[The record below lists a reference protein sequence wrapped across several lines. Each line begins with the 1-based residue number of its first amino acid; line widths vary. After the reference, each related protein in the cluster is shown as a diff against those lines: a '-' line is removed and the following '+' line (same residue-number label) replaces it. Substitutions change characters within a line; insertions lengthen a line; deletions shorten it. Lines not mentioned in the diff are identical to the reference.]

1 MSEGTLIEVELS
13 VPDSRPAGAVGRM
26 GAGVEPIGNDGGAG
40 RLRLREFATMDLQDI
55 QAGIATVCDAVL
67 AAMRQVKPQSCDVE
81 VALGFKAGAKVP
93 VIVSGE
99 ANASLKITLHWAGDP
114 GAQAS

>member
-1 MSEGTLIEVELS
+1 MPAGSLIEVELS
-13 VPDSRPAGAVGRM
+13 VPEDRPHAALGRL
-26 GAGVEPIGNDGGAG
+26 GPGVEPMGNDGGAP

-55 QAGIATVCDAVL
+55 QSGIASVCDAVL

-99 ANASLKITLHWAGDP
+99 ANASLKITLHWVADP
-114 GAQAS
+114 GASAS